1 MTKGPSSTSSPF
13 RSTNTCSSGIL
24 RVARLSFVPFPPL
37 SLEAAAKCRDTTF
50 RSSTTTGSSVIS
62 SCTSLRVSSPSSTA
76 LSSRSS
82 STALDP
88 AVFRHRPGTLLLPLR
103 FLSNFL
109 NSSTSVRKEYSDE
122 SPFSL
127 TFLIRPLSALI
138 AFVCLFCSL
147 LRFSSP
153 VLH

>member
-24 RVARLSFVPFPPL
+24 RFARLSFVPFPPL
-37 SLEAAAKCRDTTF
+37 SLEAAAKCRDTAF

-62 SCTSLRVSSPSSTA
+62 SCTSLRVSSP
-76 LSSRSS
+76 S

-127 TFLIRPLSALI
+127 TFFISPLSALI

>member
-24 RVARLSFVPFPPL
+24 RFARLSFVPFPPL
-37 SLEAAAKCRDTTF
+37 SLEAAAKCRDTAF

-76 LSSRSS
+76 L
-82 STALDP
+82 DP
-88 AVFRHRPGTLLLPLR
+88 AVFRHRPETLLLPLR